1 MHIQHKV
8 FYIEITRVRITDNYV
23 LLIMGL
29 SLLFSKV
36 LLLVFVV
43 DFMSQVC
50 SQSSSVFDVKDS
62 GAVGDGKTDNT
73 NVSFNDIHF
82 TY

>member
-8 FYIEITRVRITDNYV
+8 FYIEITRARITDKYI
-23 LLIMGL
+23 LIIMGL
-29 SLLFSKV
+29 SSLFSKAV
-36 LLLVFVV
+36 LLVFMVE
-43 DFMSQVC
+43 FMSQVC
-50 SQSSSVFDVKDS
+50 SQSSVFDVKDS